1 MVLTATIIKLCCFDA
16 REGSAGDGEI
26 EGKTIY
32 GQEMKR
38 IAGMVE
44 HLHGALTAVL
54 HFHDRTSFDT
64 FRLMGYLL
72 VSQ

>member
-26 EGKTIY
+26 ERKGCRGCET
-32 GQEMKR
+32 KR

-44 HLHGALTAVL
+44 RSHGTVTKVL
-54 HFHDRTSFDT
+54 HFHDRTSSDMFS
-64 FRLMGYLL
+64 LMFYLC
-72 VSQ
+72 VS